1 MTIKVIYDKIMEML
15 NNLTIV
21 DNESL
26 KKQGKQ
32 TKKKENENF
41 YNSCSIIVKDG
52 VNDKCVNIKLF
63 NNGKITMTGSKKE
76 SAGYNA
82 CCILL
87 NELKK
92 INQNIFPF
100 PLDVTEV
107 DACKLVA
114 KDIIKQFNNI
124 DICVFG
130 TGMHDPK
137 SEKKFNLDK
146 IREIMEVNYFG
157 TMNSINSI
165 YDYFSEKKNGQIS
178 IISSVAGYRGLPAA
192 GAYCASKSALTSFAE
207 SLNFDM
213 RMKNVRVSLIS
224 PGFIKTPMT
233 DQNDFP
239 MPMIKTPEFA
249 ADEIYKGLVIKKS
262 FEIHFPK
269 AFTYFLKFLQMLPS
283 SLYFKLVA
291 RGMKKIDY

>member
-1 MTIKVIYDKIMEML
+1 MSEKKVIWITGASSGIGKALAIKFAE
-15 NNLTIV
+15 NGWIV
-21 DNESL
+21 AASARR
-26 KKQGKQ
+26 
-32 TKKKENENF
+32 EN
-41 YNSCSIIVKDG
+41 
-52 VNDKCVNIKLF
+52 
-63 NNGKITMTGSKKE
+63 
-76 SAGYNA
+76 
-82 CCILL
+82 LL
-87 NELKK
+87 NELKN

-100 PLDVTEV
+100 PLDVTKIEK
-107 DACKLVA
+107 CKITA
-114 KDIIKQFNNI
+114 KNIIDQLGGI

-146 IREIMEVNYFG
+146 IRLIMEVNYFG

-165 YDYFSEKKNGQIS
+165 YEYFSDKKNGQIS

-192 GAYCASKSALTSFAE
+192 GGYCASKAALTSFAE

-213 RMKNVRVSLIS
+213 QIKNVRVSLIS

-239 MPMIKTPEFA
+239 MPMIKSPEFA
-249 ADEIYKGLVIKKS
+249 ANEIYKGLIKKKA

-269 AFTYFLKFLQMLPS
+269 VFTYFLKFLQMLPS